1 MDFEG
6 TITKVF
12 PRVDGISKR
21 TGEAFVK
28 QDFVIEGEADSHG
41 YRPRMAFKVFGEQR
55 LAAMDIREGDSGTL
69 RFDIDAREYN
79 GRWYNDITAFMFVKD
94 NAGEAGP
101 GGSPAPQYAPAPQY
115 GAGAGQPAAGGDMFG
130 GF

>member
-1 MDFEG
+1 MDFKG

-12 PRVDGISKR
+12 SRVDGMSKR

-41 YRPRMAFKVFGEQR
+41 YRPRMAFKVFGERR
-55 LAAMDIREGDSGTL
+55 LAAMDMHEGDSGTL

-94 NAGEAGP
+94 NAGKAGP
-101 GGSPAPQYAPAPQY
+101 GGSPAPQY